1 MNVKVGYNVLKELE
15 EYLRTNNVDKL
26 YIITDSNVHK
36 LYMDYLNNIIE
47 DWDYNIFIMVW
58 RRKKIWILFFN
69 L

>member
-47 DWDYNIFIMVW
+47 D
-58 RRKKIWILFFN
+58 
-69 L
+69 